1 MKKKNLPANSPCEVL
16 QTILAPYA
24 AMKHLDCQDLA
35 RVIITVLA
43 EIDIPY
49 EVFVGRVSYQ
59 KWQSPKHIWIDIH
72 GEMRIDF
79 RLKHCTRLQADMISS
94 KTMPY
99 GVFNPYDFPE
109 YVYRGDAIYMTV
121 PPKPILEEILD
132 PMRREP
138 VDCSFY

>member
-1 MKKKNLPANSPCEVL
+1 MKRKNLPAISRCEVL

-49 EVFVGRVSYQ
+49 EVFVGRVFYQ
-59 KWQSPKHIWIDIH
+59 KWQSPKHNWIDIH
-72 GEMRIDF
+72 GEIRIDF
-79 RLKHCTRLQADMISS
+79 RLKHCTRLHADIIS

-109 YVYRGDAIYMTV
+109 YVYQGDAIYMTV
-121 PPKPILEEILD
+121 LPKPILEEILD
-132 PMRREP
+132 PVRRKSI
-138 VDCSFY
+138 DCGFYW